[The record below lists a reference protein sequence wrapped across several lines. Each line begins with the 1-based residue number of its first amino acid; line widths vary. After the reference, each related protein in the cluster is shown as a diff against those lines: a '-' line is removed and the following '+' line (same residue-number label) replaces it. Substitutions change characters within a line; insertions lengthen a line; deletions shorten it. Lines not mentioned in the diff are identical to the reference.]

1 MLISWFSLSSHF
13 LGFYRKVVKIWIFFG
28 TKIDPIHEKPMKIL
42 AIEFVL
48 TTTSTML
55 LLGKVS
61 DRMKSKNKC
70 DNLAILTASF
80 TSKSPLSL
88 QNQ

>member
-1 MLISWFSLSSHF
+1 
-13 LGFYRKVVKIWIFFG
+13 
-28 TKIDPIHEKPMKIL
+28 MKIL

-48 TTTSTML
+48 TTRSTML
-55 LLGKVS
+55 ILGKVS

-80 TSKSPLSL
+80 TSKSP
-88 QNQ
+88 